1 MQRAY
6 LGLPSRI
13 TCHMRPTFR
22 PLTIID
28 IVASVAFVVVGGG
41 DGGPGPGDGG
51 GGGGGDQF
59 VLNGWFVG
67 LSQGY
72 KNVP

>member
-1 MQRAY
+1 M
-6 LGLPSRI
+6 
-13 TCHMRPTFR
+13 
-22 PLTIID
+22 
-28 IVASVAFVVVGGG
+28 VVLARR
-41 DGGPGPGDGG
+41 GDGG